1 MEQQWVCI
9 YCKNPIPYNSRYCS
23 YCNAKVPDLKQS
35 FLMEMAEKERKEEE
49 EEEQEIAEEE
59 PFLIPRPG
67 DMVGGLF
74 QLTDQVLNDE
84 ITTGEFEQRI
94 GMAMSNTNSIFESIY
109 EGLEDIQ
116 TDLDDYREQVLSLLE
131 NVHFMFMKGLEEIR
145 FFTDDTDPS
154 HIRFG
159 RVLTQRA
166 ELEYIQIMEM
176 LKYDCTATINP
187 FEGSPN
193 VIGNLGKRYYKGEIN
208 LSALKEEVDRFEKV
222 TQENKKKGEKLVEEG
237 FKLARDFDGK
247 DESKLE
253 KAIDKLKEGADEFS
267 KLIIN
272 LHTQEEI
279 KGSMVEILEKEK
291 GEEFIEQLTKKDEV
305 EDEVEVEVEVEEK

>member
-9 YCKNPIPYNSRYCS
+9 YCKNSIPYNARYCS
-23 YCNAKVPDLKQS
+23 HCNAKVPDLKQS
-35 FLMEMAEKERKEEE
+35 FREKAEEEGKEEVK
-49 EEEQEIAEEE
+49 QESQEEE
-59 PFLIPRPG
+59 PFFIPRPG
-67 DMVGGLF
+67 DIVGGLF
-74 QLTDQVLNDE
+74 QFTDQALTGE
-84 ITTGEFEQRI
+84 ITTDEFEQRI
-94 GMAMSNTNSIFESIY
+94 ATAISNTDSVFESIY
-109 EGLEDIQ
+109 QGVEEIQ

-145 FFTDDTDPS
+145 FFAVDADPS

-159 RVLTQRA
+159 RTLTQRA

-176 LKYDCTATINP
+176 LKYDYSATMNP
-187 FEGSPN
+187 FEDAPN

-208 LSALKEEVDRFEKV
+208 LSTLKEEVNRFEKV
-222 TQENKKKGEKLVEEG
+222 TQENKKKGEELVEEG
-237 FKLARDFDGK
+237 FKIARDFDGK
-247 DESKLE
+247 DESTLE

-279 KGSMVEILEKEK
+279 KGSMVEILEEER
-291 GEEFIEQLTKKDEV
+291 GEEFIKQLTKKDEV
-305 EDEVEVEVEVEEK
+305 GE